1 MTPQPVGSGF
11 HLTKIQRHFFD
22 RKINIERCD
31 LLSEDQQML
40 DKEQV
45 TVNSILENEQNVLH
59 IN

>member
-1 MTPQPVGSGF
+1 MTPQPVRSGF
-11 HLTKIQRHFFD
+11 HLTKVQRHFFD
-22 RKINIERCD
+22 GKINIERCD

-45 TVNSILENEQNVLH
+45 AVNSILKNEQNVFH